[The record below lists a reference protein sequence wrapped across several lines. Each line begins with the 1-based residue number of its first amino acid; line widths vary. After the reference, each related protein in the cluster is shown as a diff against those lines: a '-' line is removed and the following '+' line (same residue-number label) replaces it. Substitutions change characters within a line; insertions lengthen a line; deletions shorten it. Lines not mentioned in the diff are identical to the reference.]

1 MNKIPFIVLAA
12 LLAGGGVM
20 NNVSSL
26 TAGNKKPE
34 SWLED
39 HMPTAVGDF
48 SLEASGGSKVSY
60 RMDKSTYE
68 ELDPIGIAAQRFK
81 GPNGVGYDAVT
92 IAGDGMK
99 SFHDQR
105 WCFNAQ
111 GWTIVESKDAEA
123 PTKAFGKV
131 PVTLVKIERPSTGAQ
146 YAVFTLRG
154 PSGFH
159 REIPSASKDWFWYEL
174 LKQKKY
180 IGFFYRVM
188 PTSGTLTADQVL
200 QFTGSYIDAANDA
213 IKDAL

>member
-1 MNKIPFIVLAA
+1 MNKTPFIALAA
-12 LLAGGGVM
+12 LLAAGGVV
-20 NNVSSL
+20 NNVSSI

-39 HMPTAVGDF
+39 HMPTAVGDYT
-48 SLEASGGSKVSY
+48 LEATGGSKVSY

-81 GPNGVGYDAVT
+81 GPAGAGFDAVT

-111 GWTIVESKDAEA
+111 GWTIVESKETVA
-123 PTKAFGKV
+123 PTKAFGNV
-131 PVTLVKIERPSTGAQ
+131 PVTLVKIERASTGAQ

-159 REIPSASKDWFWYEL
+159 SDIPSASKDWFWYEF
-174 LKQKKY
+174 LKMKKY
-180 IGFFYRVM
+180 TGFFYRVM
-188 PTSGTLTADQVL
+188 PTTGGMTADQVL
-200 QFTGSYIDAANDA
+200 TFTGSYIDAANDA